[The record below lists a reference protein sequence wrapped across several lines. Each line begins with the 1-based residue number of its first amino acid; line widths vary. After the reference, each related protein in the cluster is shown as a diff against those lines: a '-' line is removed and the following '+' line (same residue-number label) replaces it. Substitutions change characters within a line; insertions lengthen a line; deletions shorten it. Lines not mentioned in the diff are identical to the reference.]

1 MTDTD
6 TAPDRPALIA
16 PALAPARAPSGAGMA
31 CLRGWQRVRDRGGSD
46 AEREAA
52 LSGAPS
58 TNLPLNPLDKEQ

>member
-1 MTDTD
+1 MITDAD

-16 PALAPARAPSGAGMA
+16 PAPARTTPTGSGLA
-31 CLRGWQRVRDRGGSD
+31 CLRSWRRARDRGGSD

-58 TNLPLNPLDKEQ
+58 TILPSVPEN